1 MKKIFSYALMM
12 IATTVAFTSCEDDHD
27 SNPVIETPTEFTIN
41 NPAVGDAVVDL
52 DKSKTFNLTWS
63 QPKFTSMDAP
73 VSAHYQV
80 QISPTGTFE
89 REFDTGLTLDE
100 NKGCDYASIDET
112 FTSCNADIP
121 TKDIAKAL
129 QRVMRW
135 EEDKVPA
142 TFEAKMRV
150 RAFVSNASQEIVSQV
165 VSSNTIGF
173 KCAPTYVELK
183 DIDAIM
189 WYLVG
194 NMFGAKWGSDI
205 GVDALPM
212 FKIPAYE
219 YNKKTGAGEIEYIN
233 YFTSG
238 EYNDKVECDASGFK
252 IQRSDFNWDYSMN
265 ADITKEVKDRK
276 GTIIYRNGDS
286 KGDGGHIL
294 APKAG
299 YYKITLNTE
308 KNEAKMEEYKVSKPQ
323 NYGVIQIIGSFNDWK
338 SDVPMLP
345 YNKEGVENHA
355 WYYVMDVPAEGVQ
368 FKLRIAGSWDTNWG
382 NATEGAKDGDVV
394 GVCNTKKDGANIG
407 LKKGKYVISFNDI
420 NGVISIV
427 EVDTKKK

>member
-89 REFDTGLTLDE
+89 REFDTGRTLDE
-100 NKGCDYASIDET
+100 NKGCDYASIEET

-252 IQRSDFNWDYSMN
+252 IQRSDFNWSYSMN
-265 ADITKEVKDRK
+265 ADITKKVKDRK
-276 GTIIYRNGDS
+276 GTIINRNNGE
-286 KGDGGHIL
+286 DGGHIL

-308 KNEAKMEEYKVSKPQ
+308 KNEAKMEEYKDSKHQ

-368 FKLRIAGSWDTNWG
+368 FKLKVAGSWDTNWG
-382 NATEGAKDGDVV
+382 NATDGAKDGDVV
-394 GVCNTKKDGANIG
+394 GVSKTKNGGANFG

>member
-100 NKGCDYASIDET
+100 NKGCDYASIEET

-135 EEDKVPA
+135 DEDKVPA

-238 EYNDKVECDASGFK
+238 EYNDNVECDASGFK
-252 IQRSDFNWDYSMN
+252 IQRSDFNWSYSMN

-276 GTIIYRNGDS
+276 GTIINRNNGE
-286 KGDGGHIL
+286 DGGHIL

-308 KNEAKMEEYKVSKPQ
+308 KNEAKMEEYKVSEPT
-323 NYGVIQIIGSFNDWK
+323 NYGVIQIVCSSDWNK
-338 SDVPMLP
+338 DIPMLP

-368 FKLRIAGSWDTNWG
+368 FKLKIAGSWDTNWG
-382 NATEGAKDGDVV
+382 NATEGAKDGDPVSV
-394 GVCNTKKDGANIG
+394 SNTKNGGPNFG

-420 NGVISIV
+420 NGVVSIV

>member
-100 NKGCDYASIDET
+100 NKGCDYASIEET

-135 EEDKVPA
+135 DEDKVPA

-150 RAFVSNASQEIVSQV
+150 RAFVANASQEIVSEV
-165 VSSNTIGF
+165 VSSNIIGF

-194 NMFGAKWGSDI
+194 NMFGGKWGSNI

-238 EYNDKVECDASGFK
+238 EYKDNGDCDESGFK
-252 IQRSDFNWDYSMN
+252 IQRSDFNWSYSMN
-265 ADITKEVKDRK
+265 ADINITNVKDRK
-276 GTIIYRNGDS
+276 GTIINRNNGE
-286 KGDGGHIL
+286 DGGHIVV
-294 APKAG
+294 PKAG

-308 KNEAKMEEYKVSKPQ
+308 KNEAKMEEYKVSEPT
-323 NYGVIQIIGSFNDWK
+323 NYGVIQIVCSSDWNK
-338 SDVPMLP
+338 DIPMLP

-368 FKLRIAGSWDTNWG
+368 FKLKIAGSWDTNWG
-382 NATEGAKDGDVV
+382 NATEGAKEGDPVSV
-394 GVCNTKKDGANIG
+394 SNTKNGGPNFG

-420 NGVISIV
+420 NGVVSIV

>member
-89 REFDTGLTLDE
+89 REFDTGRTLDE
-100 NKGCDYASIDET
+100 NKGCDYASIEET

-238 EYNDKVECDASGFK
+238 EYNDKVQCDASGFK
-252 IQRSDFNWDYSMN
+252 IQRSDFNWSYSMN

-276 GTIIYRNGDS
+276 GTIINRNNGE
-286 KGDGGHIL
+286 DGGHIL

-308 KNEAKMEEYKVSKPQ
+308 KNEAKMEEYKVSEPT
-323 NYGVIQIIGSFNDWK
+323 NYGVIQIACSSDWNK
-338 SDVPMLP
+338 DIPMLP

-368 FKLRIAGSWDTNWG
+368 FKLKIAGSWDTNWG
-382 NATEGAKDGDVV
+382 NATEGAKEGDPV
-394 GVCNTKKDGANIG
+394 GVCNTKTGGANIG

>member
-80 QISPTGTFE
+80 QISPTGTFNK
-89 REFDTGLTLDE
+89 EFDTGRTLDE

-135 EEDKVPA
+135 DEDKVPA

-150 RAFVSNASQEIVSQV
+150 RAFVSNASQEIVSEV

-212 FKIPAYE
+212 FKIPACE

-252 IQRSDFNWDYSMN
+252 IQRSDFNWSYSMN

-276 GTIIYRNGDS
+276 GTIINRNNGE
-286 KGDGGHIL
+286 DGGHIL

-308 KNEAKMEEYKVSKPQ
+308 KNEAKMEEYKVSEPT
-323 NYGVIQIIGSFNDWK
+323 NYGVIQIACSSDWNK
-338 SDVPMLP
+338 DIPMLP

-368 FKLRIAGSWDTNWG
+368 FKLKIAGSWETNWG
-382 NATEGAKDGDVV
+382 NATEGAKEGDPV
-394 GVCNTKKDGANIG
+394 GVCNTKTGGANIG

>member
-89 REFDTGLTLDE
+89 REFDTGRTLDE

-135 EEDKVPA
+135 DEDKVPA

-150 RAFVSNASQEIVSQV
+150 RAFVSNASQEIVSEI

-194 NMFGAKWGSDI
+194 NMFGGKWGSNI

-238 EYNDKVECDASGFK
+238 EYKDNGDCDESGFK
-252 IQRSDFNWDYSMN
+252 IQRSDFNWSYSMN
-265 ADITKEVKDRK
+265 ADINIQKVKDRK
-276 GTIIYRNGDS
+276 GTIIYRNNGE
-286 KGDGGHIL
+286 DGGHIVV
-294 APKAG
+294 PKAG

-308 KNEAKMEEYKVSKPQ
+308 KNEAKMEEYKVSEPT
-323 NYGVIQIIGSFNDWK
+323 NYGVIQIACSSDWNK
-338 SDVPMLP
+338 DIPMLP

-368 FKLRIAGSWDTNWG
+368 FKLKIAGSGETNWG
-382 NATEGAKDGDVV
+382 NATEGAKEGDPVSV
-394 GVCNTKKDGANIG
+394 SNTKNGGPNFD

-420 NGVISIV
+420 NGVVSIV

>member
-63 QPKFTSMDAP
+63 QPKFTSMNAP
-73 VSAHYQV
+73 VAAHYQV

-89 REFDTGLTLDE
+89 REFDTGRTLDE

-142 TFEAKMRV
+142 TFEAKIRV

-252 IQRSDFNWDYSMN
+252 IQRSDFNWSYSMN
-265 ADITKEVKDRK
+265 ADINKEVKDRK
-276 GTIIYRNGDS
+276 GTIINRNNGE
-286 KGDGGHIL
+286 DGGHIL

-308 KNEAKMEEYKVSKPQ
+308 KNEAKMEEYKDSKPQ
-323 NYGVIQIIGSFNDWK
+323 KYGVIQIIGSFNDWK

-368 FKLRIAGSWDTNWG
+368 FKLKIAGSWDTNWG

-394 GVCNTKKDGANIG
+394 GVSNTKTGGVNFG

>member
-89 REFDTGLTLDE
+89 REFDTGRTLDE
-100 NKGCDYASIDET
+100 NKGCDYASIEET

-135 EEDKVPA
+135 DEDKVPA

-150 RAFVSNASQEIVSQV
+150 RAFVSNASQEIVSEI
-165 VSSNTIGF
+165 VSSNTVGF

-252 IQRSDFNWDYSMN
+252 IQRSDFNWSYSMN

-276 GTIIYRNGDS
+276 GTIINRNDGE
-286 KGDGGHIL
+286 DGGHIL

-308 KNEAKMEEYKVSKPQ
+308 KNEAKMEEYKVSEPT
-323 NYGVIQIIGSFNDWK
+323 NYGVIQIACSSDWNK
-338 SDVPMLP
+338 DIPMLP

-368 FKLRIAGSWDTNWG
+368 FKLKIAGSWDTNWG
-382 NATEGAKDGDVV
+382 NATEGAKDGDPV
-394 GVCNTKKDGANIG
+394 GVCNTKTGGANIG

>member
-63 QPKFTSMDAP
+63 QPKFTSMNAP

-89 REFDTGLTLDE
+89 REFDTGRTLDE

-252 IQRSDFNWDYSMN
+252 IQRSDFNWSYSMN
-265 ADITKEVKDRK
+265 ADINKEVKDRK
-276 GTIIYRNGDS
+276 GTIINRNNGE
-286 KGDGGHIL
+286 DGGHIL

-308 KNEAKMEEYKVSKPQ
+308 KNEAKMEEYKDSKPQ

-368 FKLRIAGSWDTNWG
+368 FKLKIAGSWDTNWG
-382 NATEGAKDGDVV
+382 NATEGAKDGDPV
-394 GVCNTKKDGANIG
+394 GVSNTKNGGVNFG
-407 LKKGKYVISFNDI
+407 LTKKGKYVISFNDI

-427 EVDTKKK
+427 EVDTKK

>member
-89 REFDTGLTLDE
+89 REFDTGRTLDE
-100 NKGCDYASIDET
+100 NKGCDYASIEET

-252 IQRSDFNWDYSMN
+252 IQRSDFNWSYSMN
-265 ADITKEVKDRK
+265 ADITKKVKDRK
-276 GTIIYRNGDS
+276 GTIINRNNGE
-286 KGDGGHIL
+286 DGGHIL

-308 KNEAKMEEYKVSKPQ
+308 KNEAKMEEYKVSEPT
-323 NYGVIQIIGSFNDWK
+323 NYGVIQIACSSDWNK
-338 SDVPMLP
+338 DIPMLP

-368 FKLRIAGSWDTNWG
+368 FKLKIAGSWDTNWG
-382 NATEGAKDGDVV
+382 NATEGAKEGDPV
-394 GVCNTKKDGANIG
+394 GVCNTKTGGANIG

>member
-89 REFDTGLTLDE
+89 REFDTGRTLDE
-100 NKGCDYASIDET
+100 NKGCDYASIEET

-150 RAFVSNASQEIVSQV
+150 RAFVSNASQEIVSEV

-212 FKIPAYE
+212 FKIPAYG

-252 IQRSDFNWDYSMN
+252 IQRSDFNWSYSMN
-265 ADITKEVKDRK
+265 ADINKEVKDRK
-276 GTIIYRNGDS
+276 GTIINRNNGE
-286 KGDGGHIL
+286 DGGHIL

-308 KNEAKMEEYKVSKPQ
+308 KNEAKMEEYKDSKPQ
-323 NYGVIQIIGSFNDWK
+323 KYGVIQITGSG

-368 FKLRIAGSWDTNWG
+368 FKLKIADSNWG

-394 GVCNTKKDGANIG
+394 GVSNTKNGGSAFG

>member
-63 QPKFTSMDAP
+63 QPKFTSMNAP

-80 QISPTGTFE
+80 QISPTGTFNK
-89 REFDTGLTLDE
+89 EFDTGRTLDE

-150 RAFVSNASQEIVSQV
+150 RAFVSNASQEIVSEV

-212 FKIPAYE
+212 FKIPACE

-252 IQRSDFNWDYSMN
+252 IQRSDFNWSYSMN

-276 GTIIYRNGDS
+276 GTIINRNNGE
-286 KGDGGHIL
+286 DGGHIL

-308 KNEAKMEEYKVSKPQ
+308 KNEAKMEEYKVSEPT
-323 NYGVIQIIGSFNDWK
+323 NYGVIQIACSSDWNK
-338 SDVPMLP
+338 DIPMLP

-368 FKLRIAGSWDTNWG
+368 FKLKIAGSWDTNWG
-382 NATEGAKDGDVV
+382 NATEGAKEGDPV
-394 GVCNTKKDGANIG
+394 GVCNTKTGGANIG

>member
-100 NKGCDYASIDET
+100 NKGCDYASIEET

-135 EEDKVPA
+135 DEDKVPA

-150 RAFVSNASQEIVSQV
+150 RAFVANASQEIVSEV

-194 NMFGAKWGSDI
+194 NMFGGKWGSNI

-238 EYNDKVECDASGFK
+238 EYKENGDCDESGFK
-252 IQRSDFNWDYSMN
+252 IQRSDFNWSYSMN
-265 ADITKEVKDRK
+265 ADINITNVKDRK
-276 GTIIYRNGDS
+276 GTIINRNNGE
-286 KGDGGHIL
+286 DGGHIVV
-294 APKAG
+294 PKAG

-308 KNEAKMEEYKVSKPQ
+308 KNEAKMEEYKVSEPT
-323 NYGVIQIIGSFNDWK
+323 NYGVIQIVCS
-338 SDVPMLP
+338 SDRNKDIPMLP

-368 FKLRIAGSWDTNWG
+368 FKLKIAGSWDTNWG
-382 NATEGAKDGDVV
+382 NATEGAKDGDPVSV
-394 GVCNTKKDGANIG
+394 SNTKNGGPNFG

-420 NGVISIV
+420 NGVVSIV

>member
-89 REFDTGLTLDE
+89 REFDTGRTLDE
-100 NKGCDYASIDET
+100 NKGCDYASIEET

-252 IQRSDFNWDYSMN
+252 IQRSDFNWSYSMN

-276 GTIIYRNGDS
+276 GTIINRNNGE
-286 KGDGGHIL
+286 DGGHIL

-308 KNEAKMEEYKVSKPQ
+308 KNEAKMEEYKVSEPT
-323 NYGVIQIIGSFNDWK
+323 NYGVIQIACSSDWNK
-338 SDVPMLP
+338 DIPMLP

-368 FKLRIAGSWDTNWG
+368 FKLKIAGSWDTNWG
-382 NATEGAKDGDVV
+382 NATEGAKEGDPV
-394 GVCNTKKDGANIG
+394 GVCNTKTGGANIG

>member
-1 MKKIFSYALMM
+1 M
-12 IATTVAFTSCEDDHD
+12 
-27 SNPVIETPTEFTIN
+27 
-41 NPAVGDAVVDL
+41 VDL

-89 REFDTGLTLDE
+89 REFDTGRTLDE

-135 EEDKVPA
+135 DEDKVPA

-150 RAFVSNASQEIVSQV
+150 RAFVSNASQEIVSEV
-165 VSSNTIGF
+165 VSSNTVGF

-252 IQRSDFNWDYSMN
+252 IQRSDFNWSYSMN
-265 ADITKEVKDRK
+265 ADITKDVKDRK
-276 GTIIYRNGDS
+276 GTIINRNNGE
-286 KGDGGHIL
+286 DGGHIV

-308 KNEAKMEEYKVSKPQ
+308 KNEAKMEEYKDSKPQ

-368 FKLRIAGSWDTNWG
+368 FKLKIAGSWDTNWG
-382 NATEGAKDGDVV
+382 NATEGAKDGDPV
-394 GVCNTKKDGANIG
+394 GVSNTKNGGVNFG

>member
-63 QPKFTSMDAP
+63 QPKFTSMNAP

-89 REFDTGLTLDE
+89 REFDTGRTLDE
-100 NKGCDYASIDET
+100 NKGCDYASIEET

-150 RAFVSNASQEIVSQV
+150 RAFVSNASQEIVSEV
-165 VSSNTIGF
+165 VSSNTVGF

-183 DIDAIM
+183 VIDAIM

-252 IQRSDFNWDYSMN
+252 IQRSDFNWSYSMN
-265 ADITKEVKDRK
+265 ADITKDVKDRK
-276 GTIIYRNGDS
+276 GTIINRNNGE
-286 KGDGGHIL
+286 DGGHIL

-308 KNEAKMEEYKVSKPQ
+308 KNEAKMEEYKVSEPT
-323 NYGVIQIIGSFNDWK
+323 NYGVIQIIGLFNDWEK
-338 SDVPMLP
+338 DVPMLP

-355 WYYVMDVPAEGVQ
+355 WYYVVDVPAEGVQ
-368 FKLRIAGSWDTNWG
+368 FKFRIAGSWDTNWG
-382 NATEGAKDGDVV
+382 NATEGAKDGDPVSV
-394 GVCNTKKDGANIG
+394 SNTKKGGPNFG

-420 NGVISIV
+420 NGVVSIV
-427 EVDTKKK
+427 EIDTKK

>member
-52 DKSKTFNLTWS
+52 VKSKTFNLTWS
-63 QPKFTSMDAP
+63 QPKFTSMNAQ
-73 VSAHYQV
+73 VSANYQV
-80 QISPTGTFE
+80 QMSPTGTFNK
-89 REFDTGLTLDE
+89 EFDTGLTLDE

-150 RAFVSNASQEIVSQV
+150 RAFVSNASQEIVSEV
-165 VSSNTIGF
+165 VSSNTVGF

-252 IQRSDFNWDYSMN
+252 IQRSDFKWEYSMN
-265 ADITKEVKDRK
+265 ADITKDVKDRK
-276 GTIIYRNGDS
+276 GTIINRNNGE
-286 KGDGGHIL
+286 DGGHIL

-308 KNEAKMEEYKVSKPQ
+308 KNEAKMEEYKDSKPQ

-368 FKLRIAGSWDTNWG
+368 FKLKIAGSWDTNWG
-382 NATEGAKDGDVV
+382 NATEGAKDGDPV
-394 GVCNTKKDGANIG
+394 GVSNTKNGGVNFG

>member
-63 QPKFTSMDAP
+63 QPKFTSMNAP

-80 QISPTGTFE
+80 QISPTGTFNK
-89 REFDTGLTLDE
+89 EFDTGRTLDE

-212 FKIPAYE
+212 FKIPACE

-252 IQRSDFNWDYSMN
+252 IQRSDFNWSYSMN

-276 GTIIYRNGDS
+276 GTIINRNNGE
-286 KGDGGHIL
+286 DGGHIL

-308 KNEAKMEEYKVSKPQ
+308 KNEAKMEEYKVSEPT
-323 NYGVIQIIGSFNDWK
+323 NYGVIQIACSSDWNK
-338 SDVPMLP
+338 DIPMLP

-368 FKLRIAGSWDTNWG
+368 FKLKIAGSWDTNWG
-382 NATEGAKDGDVV
+382 NATEGAKEGDPV
-394 GVCNTKKDGANIG
+394 GVCNTKTGGANIG

>member
-89 REFDTGLTLDE
+89 REFDTGRTLDE
-100 NKGCDYASIDET
+100 NKGCDYASIEET

-150 RAFVSNASQEIVSQV
+150 RAFVSNASQEIVSEV
-165 VSSNTIGF
+165 VSSNTIDF

-252 IQRSDFNWDYSMN
+252 IQRSDFNWSYSMN

-276 GTIIYRNGDS
+276 GTIINRNNGE
-286 KGDGGHIL
+286 DGGHIL

-308 KNEAKMEEYKVSKPQ
+308 KNEAKMEEYKVSEPT
-323 NYGVIQIIGSFNDWK
+323 NYGVIQIACSSDWNK
-338 SDVPMLP
+338 DIPMLP

-368 FKLRIAGSWDTNWG
+368 FKLKIAGSWDTNWG
-382 NATEGAKDGDVV
+382 NATEGAKAGDVV
-394 GVCNTKKDGANIG
+394 GVSNTKKDGADFG

-427 EVDTKKK
+427 EVDTKK

>member
-1 MKKIFSYALMM
+1 
-12 IATTVAFTSCEDDHD
+12 
-27 SNPVIETPTEFTIN
+27 
-41 NPAVGDAVVDL
+41 
-52 DKSKTFNLTWS
+52 
-63 QPKFTSMDAP
+63 
-73 VSAHYQV
+73 
-80 QISPTGTFE
+80 
-89 REFDTGLTLDE
+89 
-100 NKGCDYASIDET
+100 
-112 FTSCNADIP
+112 
-121 TKDIAKAL
+121 
-129 QRVMRW
+129 MRW
-135 EEDKVPA
+135 DEDKVPA

-150 RAFVSNASQEIVSQV
+150 RAFVSNASQEIVSEV
-165 VSSNTIGF
+165 VSSNTVGF

-252 IQRSDFNWDYSMN
+252 IQRSDFNWSYSMN
-265 ADITKEVKDRK
+265 ADITKDVKDRK
-276 GTIIYRNGDS
+276 GTIINRNNGE
-286 KGDGGHIL
+286 DGGHIV

-308 KNEAKMEEYKVSKPQ
+308 KNEAKMEEYKDSKPQ

-368 FKLRIAGSWDTNWG
+368 FKLNIAGSWDTNWG
-382 NATEGAKDGDVV
+382 NATEGAKDGDPV
-394 GVCNTKKDGANIG
+394 GVSNTKNGGVNFG

>member
-80 QISPTGTFE
+80 QISPTGKFE
-89 REFDTGLTLDE
+89 REFDTGRTLDE
-100 NKGCDYASIDET
+100 NKGCDYASIEET

-150 RAFVSNASQEIVSQV
+150 RAFVSNASQEIVSEV

-252 IQRSDFNWDYSMN
+252 IQRSDFNWSYSMN
-265 ADITKEVKDRK
+265 ADITKKVKDRK
-276 GTIIYRNGDS
+276 GTIINRNDGE
-286 KGDGGHIL
+286 DGGHIL

-308 KNEAKMEEYKVSKPQ
+308 KNEAKMEEYKVSEPT
-323 NYGVIQIIGSFNDWK
+323 NYGVIQIACSSDWNK
-338 SDVPMLP
+338 DIPMLP

-368 FKLRIAGSWDTNWG
+368 FKLKIAGSWDTNWG
-382 NATEGAKDGDVV
+382 NATEGAKDGDPV
-394 GVCNTKKDGANIG
+394 GVCNTKTGGANIG

-427 EVDTKKK
+427 EVDTKK

>member
-89 REFDTGLTLDE
+89 REFDTGRTLDE

-135 EEDKVPA
+135 DEDKVPA

-150 RAFVSNASQEIVSQV
+150 RAFVSNASQEIVSEI

-194 NMFGAKWGSDI
+194 NMFGGKWGSNI

-238 EYNDKVECDASGFK
+238 EYKDNGDCDESGFK
-252 IQRSDFNWDYSMN
+252 IQRSDFNWSYSMN
-265 ADITKEVKDRK
+265 ADINIQKVKDRK
-276 GTIIYRNGDS
+276 GTIIYRNNGE
-286 KGDGGHIL
+286 DGGHIVV
-294 APKAG
+294 PKAG

-308 KNEAKMEEYKVSKPQ
+308 KNEAKMEEYKVSEPT
-323 NYGVIQIIGSFNDWK
+323 NYGVIQIACSSDWNK
-338 SDVPMLP
+338 DIPMLP

-368 FKLRIAGSWDTNWG
+368 FKLKIAGSGETNWG
-382 NATEGAKDGDVV
+382 NATEGAKEGDPVSV
-394 GVCNTKKDGANIG
+394 SNTKNGGPNFG

-420 NGVISIV
+420 NGVVSIV

>member
-63 QPKFTSMDAP
+63 QPKFTSMNAP

-89 REFDTGLTLDE
+89 REFDTGRTLDE
-100 NKGCDYASIDET
+100 NKGCDYASIEET

-150 RAFVSNASQEIVSQV
+150 RAFVSNASQEIVSEV
-165 VSSNTIGF
+165 VSSNTIDF

-252 IQRSDFNWDYSMN
+252 IQRSDFNWSYSMN

-276 GTIIYRNGDS
+276 GTIINRNNGE
-286 KGDGGHIL
+286 DGGHIL

-308 KNEAKMEEYKVSKPQ
+308 KNEAKMEEYKDSKPQ

-368 FKLRIAGSWDTNWG
+368 FKLKIAGSWDTNWG
-382 NATEGAKDGDVV
+382 NATEGAKAGDVV
-394 GVCNTKKDGANIG
+394 GVSNTKNGGADFG

-427 EVDTKKK
+427 EVDTKK

>member
-89 REFDTGLTLDE
+89 REFDTGRTLDE
-100 NKGCDYASIDET
+100 NKGCDYASIEET

-212 FKIPAYE
+212 FKIPACE

-252 IQRSDFNWDYSMN
+252 IQRSDFNWSYSMN

-276 GTIIYRNGDS
+276 GTIINRNNGE
-286 KGDGGHIL
+286 DGGHIL

-308 KNEAKMEEYKVSKPQ
+308 KNEAKMEEYKVSEPT
-323 NYGVIQIIGSFNDWK
+323 NYGVIQIACSSDWNK
-338 SDVPMLP
+338 DIPMLP

-368 FKLRIAGSWDTNWG
+368 FKLKIAGSWDTNWG
-382 NATEGAKDGDVV
+382 NATEGAKEGDPV
-394 GVCNTKKDGANIG
+394 GVCNTKTGGANIG

>member
-80 QISPTGTFE
+80 QISPTGKFE

-100 NKGCDYASIDET
+100 NKGCDYASIEET

-135 EEDKVPA
+135 DEDKVPA

-150 RAFVSNASQEIVSQV
+150 RAFVANASQEIVSEV

-194 NMFGAKWGSDI
+194 NMFGGKWGSNI

-238 EYNDKVECDASGFK
+238 EYKDNGDCDESGFK
-252 IQRSDFNWDYSMN
+252 IQRSDFNWSYSMN
-265 ADITKEVKDRK
+265 ADINITNVKDRK
-276 GTIIYRNGDS
+276 GTIINRNNGE
-286 KGDGGHIL
+286 DGGHIVV
-294 APKAG
+294 PKAG

-308 KNEAKMEEYKVSKPQ
+308 KNEAKMEEYKVSEPT
-323 NYGVIQIIGSFNDWK
+323 NYGVIQIVCSSDWNK
-338 SDVPMLP
+338 DIPMLP

-368 FKLRIAGSWDTNWG
+368 FKLKIAGSWDTNWG
-382 NATEGAKDGDVV
+382 NATEGAKEGDPVSV
-394 GVCNTKKDGANIG
+394 SNTKNGGPNFG

-420 NGVISIV
+420 NGVVSIV